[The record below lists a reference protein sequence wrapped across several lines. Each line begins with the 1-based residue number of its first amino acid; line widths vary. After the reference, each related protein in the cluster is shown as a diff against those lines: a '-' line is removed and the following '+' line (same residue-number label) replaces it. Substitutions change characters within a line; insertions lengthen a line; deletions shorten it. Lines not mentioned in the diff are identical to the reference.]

1 MLDMKLTAV
10 LWLATSIAT
19 LAATEEQLS
28 KTFPVHPGGKVIVDV
43 DFGEIDVAT
52 HTASEVAVDVWRKVT
67 RSKPADE
74 EAFLKDCPVT
84 FTQDGNTV
92 TIRSHR
98 KTKTQWTWGFNNRTE
113 GKYTLRVPEQF
124 TAHLNTAGGG
134 IFVKDLTGEVFAGT
148 SGGGLRFARIRGPL
162 TGNTSG
168 GGIDVS
174 DCEGKIKIETS
185 GGGISVSGGGGSLEG
200 ETSGGGVSVKNFAGP
215 ARVGTSGGGITLVNI
230 AGKVDGHTSGGPINV
245 TLPSPVP
252 GPVRLS
258 TSGGGV
264 TVRVPETAAFQ
275 LDAETSGGNV
285 RCDLPIKLEG
295 KKEQSRMK
303 GAVNDGETLVHLR
316 SSGGGIHVK
325 RL

>member
-1 MLDMKLTAV
+1 MKLTAA
-10 LWLATSIAT
+10 LWLATSIAA

-28 KTFPVHPGGKVIVDV
+28 KTFPVDPGGKVIVDV
-43 DFGEIDVAT
+43 DFGEIDVAP

-67 RSKPADE
+67 RSKPRDE
-74 EAFLKDCPVT
+74 EACLRDCPVT

-98 KTKTQWTWGFNNRTE
+98 KTKTHWTWGGNNRTE
-113 GKYTLRVPEQF
+113 GKYTLRVPAQC

-134 IFVKDLTGEVFAGT
+134 IFVKDLTGEVLAGT
-148 SGGGLRFARIRGPL
+148 SGGGLRFTRIRGPL

-174 DCEGKIKIETS
+174 DCEGKIKVETS
-185 GGGISVSGGGGSLEG
+185 GGGISVSGGSGSLEG

-215 ARVGTSGGGITLVNI
+215 ARVGTSGGGITLVNVLG
-230 AGKVDGHTSGGPINV
+230 ALDGHTSGGPINV
-245 TLPSPVP
+245 TLPSPFP

-264 TVRVPETAAFQ
+264 IVHAPETAAFQ

-285 RCDLPIKLEG
+285 KCDLPITLRG
-295 KKEQSRMK
+295 KKEHSRML
-303 GAVNDGETLVHLR
+303 GAVNDGETPVHLR

>member
-1 MLDMKLTAV
+1 MKLTAA
-10 LWLATSIAT
+10 LFFATYMVA
-19 LAATEEQLS
+19 LAATEEQLN
-28 KTFPVHPGGKVIVDV
+28 KTFTVQPGGKLIVDV

-52 HTASEVAVDVWRKVT
+52 NTSSEVTVDIWRKVT
-67 RSKPADE
+67 RSKKADE

-84 FTQDGNTV
+84 LTQEGNTL

-98 KTKTQWTWGFNNRTE
+98 KSNTRWTWGFNNRTE
-113 GKYTLRVPEQF
+113 GKYTLRVPAQF

-134 IFVKDLTGEVFAGT
+134 ISVKDLAGEVYAGT

-162 TGNTSG
+162 TGDTSG

-174 DCEGKIKIETS
+174 DCEGKIKIDTS
-185 GGGISVSGGGGSLEG
+185 GGGISVGGGGGSLQG

-215 ARVGTSGGGITLVNI
+215 ARVSTSGGGITIVNV
-230 AGKVDGHTSGGPINV
+230 AGKVDGDTSGGPINV
-245 TLPSPVP
+245 TLSAPVP
-252 GPVRLS
+252 GPVKLS

-264 TVRVPETAAFQ
+264 TVRAPETAAFL
-275 LDAETSGGNV
+275 LDAETSGGSV
-285 RCDLPIKLEG
+285 SCDLPITIEG
-295 KKEQSRMK
+295 KKEHSRMK
-303 GAVNDGETLVHLR
+303 GAVNGGETQVHLR